1 MSTEILTT
9 QANSANK
16 PNLDAL
22 TKSVAVTTA
31 QAGKMQTRQDMTQAA
46 GKDLPPAES
55 SQVSTEELQ
64 NVVKRLNEHVQM
76 VNRDLLFSVD
86 EQSGRSVIRV
96 VNAETQE
103 LVRQIPSEEVLRI
116 SQHIKE
122 QTEDVS
128 GLIFHT
134 SV

>member
-1 MSTEILTT
+1 M
-9 QANSANK
+9 
-16 PNLDAL
+16 
-22 TKSVAVTTA
+22 
-31 QAGKMQTRQDMTQAA
+31 
-46 GKDLPPAES
+46 
-55 SQVSTEELQ
+55 
-64 NVVKRLNEHVQM
+64 VKRLNEHVQM
-76 VNRDLLFSVD
+76 VNRDLQFSVD

-116 SQHIKE
+116 SQYIKE
-122 QTEDVS
+122 QTDEVA

>member
-1 MSTEILTT
+1 MSTEIHSN

-22 TKSVAVTTA
+22 KSVAVTAQSGKTQARQDTA
-31 QAGKMQTRQDMTQAA
+31 QAA
-46 GKDLPPAES
+46 GNILPS
-55 SQVSTEELQ
+55 GSDQVSAEELQ

-76 VNRDLLFSVD
+76 ISRDLQFSVD

-116 SQHIKE
+116 SQYIKE
-122 QTEDVS
+122 QTDEVA